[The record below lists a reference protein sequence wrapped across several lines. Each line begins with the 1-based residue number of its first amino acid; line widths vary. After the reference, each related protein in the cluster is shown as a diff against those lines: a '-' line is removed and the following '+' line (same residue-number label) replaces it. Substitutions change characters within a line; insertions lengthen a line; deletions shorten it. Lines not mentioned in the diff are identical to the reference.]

1 MTFLLSEDDALRKL
15 LSGMTVQDQKADSS
29 APIVRDVGVWFGMPD
44 SEIRTQNYPY
54 LIIDMID
61 VSRDF
66 SREMRGRVTSTQ
78 APYLFADAD
87 LGGNVAE
94 IDLPIPVNID
104 YQVTT
109 YSRHPKHDR
118 QILAQL
124 TATKLPFRFGT
135 LELNDGTVRR
145 LDVMD
150 VAKRDMVEAGKR
162 LFMNAFTIRV
172 SSEIAQGLYKE
183 LVSVTS
189 VHLDNLSAEDAGGR
203 SGSPYFTSTGTST
216 ITA

>member
-15 LSGMTVQDQKADSS
+15 LAGMTVQDQKSDGSLLA
-29 APIVRDVGVWFGMPD
+29 RDVGVWFGMPD

-54 LIIDMID
+54 VIIDMID
-61 VSRDF
+61 VTRDF
-66 SREMRGRVTSTQ
+66 SREMRGRVTSGQ
-78 APYLFADAD
+78 APYLFADVD
-87 LGGNVAE
+87 LGGKTAE

-145 LDVMD
+145 LDLMD

-183 LVSVTS
+183 LTQVSS
-189 VHLDNLSAEDAGGR
+189 VHLDELSPDNVGGTP
-203 SGSPYFTSTGTST
+203 GSPYFTSTGTST